1 MILCPLCLSQP
12 QNERNGYLVER
23 FLSSSFSSITS
34 RVDATESTCSHLLAK
49 VVGPEGPREKQENHF
64 CPSDII
70 IIFLLLLLCLSTLF
84 FSSHIPLN
92 LPSPHFLLA
101 FVFDPI
107 SLLSNCSPD
116 AVELLSLSLL
126 CIPQPGIHSRTG
138 FCSAFWRAVL
148 VWYTSTVHVV
158 DLKLPKNPETYTQCR
173 ELLAVQVPGMLHCNV
188 KGDTQEG
195 VLWVGRVRPTLQTLL
210 GGSCHSPVGQTTL
223 FKDQSAV
230 SPPRRP
236 MASFHPDLQRCHR
249 KLQQV
254 TWWVLTV
261 SSSAMQLGA
270 FPTPHLPLSYS
281 KGIFPFFVFSHK
293 LAL

>member
-1 MILCPLCLSQP
+1 MPTLLESASKWKKWIPGRKISLLFLQQHHFQSGCHRKYLLSPSSKSGGPRGAQRKAGKSLLSIRHY
-12 QNERNGYLVER
+12 NN
-23 FLSSSFSSITS
+23 FSSSIAMFIY
-34 RVDATESTCSHLLAK
+34 
-49 VVGPEGPREKQENHF
+49 P
-64 CPSDII
+64 
-70 IIFLLLLLCLSTLF
+70 F